1 MMRRRTPVRRGSCRS
16 NRIVETTVGKVM
28 DANETETLAA
38 FERRLRAVED
48 RLAIC
53 QIEGAYSSAYDG
65 AKGDEWAALFTE
77 DGIYQGRQL
86 EGMSEQNFVQGRK
99 ALSAFCNS
107 SPVNCIHYL
116 NVPDIAIDG
125 DDATGRINFTFRA
138 FGVDGFGRVVGTEAQ
153 GYYDVA
159 YKRTPDG
166 WRIRRRF
173 TVYFE
178 RSQKTAYGY
187 EPSAS
192 PFGDSNPPLDDKT
205 VLRDR
210 R

>member
-1 MMRRRTPVRRGSCRS
+1 MLKPDLGGKMD
-16 NRIVETTVGKVM
+16 ETDRDM
-28 DANETETLAA
+28 IAA
-38 FERRLRAVED
+38 LDRRLRAVED
-48 RLAIC
+48 RLEIC
-53 QIEGAYSSAYDG
+53 QIEGAYSRAYDG

-86 EGMSEQNFVQGRK
+86 AGMGEQNFVQGRK
-99 ALSAFCNS
+99 ALSEFCAS

-116 NVPDIAIDG
+116 NMPDIKIDG
-125 DDATGRINFTFRA
+125 DDATGRANFTFRA
-138 FGVDGFGRVVGTEAQ
+138 FGTDDFGRVSSTEVQ
-153 GYYDVA
+153 GYYDIA
-159 YKRTPDG
+159 YRRTPEG

-178 RSQKTAYGY
+178 RRQGNSYGY

-192 PFGDSNPPLDDKT
+192 PFGDSNPPFDENAGF
-205 VLRDR
+205 RDR

>member
-1 MMRRRTPVRRGSCRS
+1 MGV
-16 NRIVETTVGKVM
+16 
-28 DANETETLAA
+28 NESEMIADLNL
-38 FERRLRAVED
+38 RLRAVED
-48 RLAIC
+48 RLEIC

-65 AKGDEWAALFTE
+65 AKGEEWAALFTE

-86 EGMSEQNFVQGRK
+86 EGMSELNFVQGRK
-99 ALSAFCNS
+99 ALAEFCNS
-107 SPVNCIHYL
+107 SPVSCIHYL
-116 NVPDIAIDG
+116 NVPDITIAG

-138 FGVDGFGRVVGTEAQ
+138 FGVDRFGRVNATEAQ

-159 YKRTPDG
+159 YKRTAQG

-178 RSQKTAYGY
+178 RGQSTAYGY
-187 EPSAS
+187 EPSAA
-192 PFGDSNPPLDDKT
+192 PFGASNPPFDEKAGY
-205 VLRDR
+205 RDR